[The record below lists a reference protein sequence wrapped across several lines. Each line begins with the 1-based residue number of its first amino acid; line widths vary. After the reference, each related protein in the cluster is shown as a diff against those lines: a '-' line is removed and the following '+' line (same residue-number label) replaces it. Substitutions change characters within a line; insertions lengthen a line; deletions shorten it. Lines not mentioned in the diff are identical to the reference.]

1 MTEKIHE
8 QYEELEQ
15 ELTKI
20 EETGNSKKSK
30 NGEEEESLEIAAKIK
45 QKVEPTIQLLGNLLK
60 ATGKGMKM
68 LSYLWHWVDLV
79 KCRAV
84 EALHVLL
91 KTGEVKKRG

>member
-45 QKVEPTIQLLGNLLK
+45 QKVEPTI
-60 ATGKGMKM
+60 
-68 LSYLWHWVDLV
+68 
-79 KCRAV
+79 
-84 EALHVLL
+84 
-91 KTGEVKKRG
+91 